1 MIAGTDAQAIVDEI
15 MRRLGRNVNLMDG
28 RGVIIASGDRDRVGE
43 EHDGAVRVLRSGE
56 PVAVTGAEAR
66 SMRGTRAG
74 VNLPVRI
81 GAEIAGVVGV
91 TGEPAEVG
99 DLAGA
104 VALMTE
110 LMITQQEMRAE
121 SEWRARTRDQIV
133 ADLVAG
139 HLTAAQWRR
148 RLRLAGA
155 RPAAPFALFALRPG
169 LDGPGDATGAA
180 ALLYRRLGAGGEEQV
195 LAAVDVTGTLWA
207 VAGAAAP
214 ASLRGRLRE
223 MRRELPG
230 ACLLDAGTAA
240 DFGALLEN
248 VRRGRLALRRRTLP
262 PETTLRDQEVS
273 VLLAELPGEVAG
285 AAGRRILGELPADL
299 RRTLRTYFAHDRHVA
314 AAAGELNVHRNTLV
328 YRLGRIAELTGR
340 DPRLFDDAVAL
351 QAALYLADLG

>member
-43 EHDGAVRVLRSGE
+43 VHDGAARVLRSGV
-56 PVAVTGAEAR
+56 PLAVTGAEAR
-66 SMRGTRAG
+66 EMRGTRAG

-91 TGEPAEVG
+91 SGEPAEVG

-110 LMITQQEMRAE
+110 LMITQQAMRAE
-121 SEWRARTRDQIV
+121 AEWRARTRDQII
-133 ADLVAG
+133 ADLLAG
-139 HLTAAQWRR
+139 RLTAAQWRQ
-148 RLRLAGA
+148 RLRLVGT
-155 RPAAPFALFALRPG
+155 RPAAPFALYALRPG
-169 LDGPGDATGAA
+169 LDVPADAMGAA
-180 ALLYRRLGAGGEEQV
+180 ELLYRRLGSGEEQV

-214 ASLRGRLRE
+214 ASLRGRLQE
-223 MRRELPG
+223 MRRERKG

-262 PETTLRDQEVS
+262 SETTLRDQETS
-273 VLLAELPGEVAG
+273 VLLAELPDEVGG
-285 AAGRRILGELPADL
+285 AAGERILGALPADL
-299 RRTLRTYFAHDRHVA
+299 RRTLWAYFTHDRHVVQA
-314 AAAGELNVHRNTLV
+314 ARELNVHRNTLV
-328 YRLGRIAELTGR
+328 YRLGRIADLTGR
-340 DPRLFDDAVAL
+340 DPRVFADAVAL